1 MQTQGIPG
9 ALSSVRY
16 SIDKLNINYNYLGT
30 LLKKKKELSNL
41 AADLTKLAISV
52 ILLYLC
58 L

>member
-9 ALSSVRY
+9 ALSSVPY
-16 SIDKLNINYNYLGT
+16 SFDKLNIHYNYLGT
-30 LLKKKKELSNL
+30 LLKGIVLNL
-41 AADLTKLAISV
+41 AADLAKLAISV

>member
-9 ALSSVRY
+9 ALSYVPY
-16 SIDKLNINYNYLGT
+16 SFDKLDIHYNYLGT
-30 LLKKKKELSNL
+30 LLKGIVLNL
-41 AADLTKLAISV
+41 AADLAKLAISV